1 MMKRAFSSALLLCL
15 MLGVLGARFLC
26 AQEASSGLDL
36 RATLTAQAVASN
48 ELTEAPRSGAPITV
62 GSRSVVYPTWKISD
76 NWFVTGALQLTTRP
90 YFFED
95 LSTSGYGA
103 KGLILQ
109 STLNY
114 SRVSSKGSV
123 LVRAGEMSTAFGS
136 FMLRYDDADNAL
148 VDLPIEYG
156 YYYSP
161 VSILGVAGAQI
172 DATRGKWDGRVQ
184 FANSSPANP
193 RSLFGHDQYGNWA
206 GGAGY
211 TIRQG
216 FRVGASA
223 YRGPYLDR
231 KYQYFY
237 PGEANP
243 NTLRANALGIEVNWA
258 HGHTSAQGEWQKFV
272 MPYSA
277 IPTFRESAGYGE
289 VKRVLSPR
297 WYVAVRNG
305 YSSANASG
313 KQQTLETAAGFRLS
327 RFQLIKLGYEY
338 EHYSLGSQRNDNTL
352 AIQFITTL
360 HKAVV
365 HE

>member
-1 MMKRAFSSALLLCL
+1 MKKAFLGTFLLFLMYGLIRAQ
-15 MLGVLGARFLC
+15 FLC

-48 ELTEAPRSGAPITV
+48 QLSEAPRSGSPIAV

-76 NWFVTGALQLTTRP
+76 NWFVTGALQLATRP

-95 LSTSGYGA
+95 FSTKGYGA
-103 KGLILQ
+103 KGIVLQ

-114 SRVSSKGSV
+114 SRVSGKGSLV
-123 LVRAGEMSTAFGS
+123 VRAGVMPTAFGS

-172 DATRGKWDGRVQ
+172 DATRHRWDARAQ

-193 RSLFGHDQYGNWA
+193 RSIFAHDQYGNWA
-206 GGAGY
+206 GGAGC

-216 FRVGASA
+216 FRVGVSG

-231 KYQYFY
+231 KYLYFY
-237 PGEANP
+237 PGESNP
-243 NTLRANALGIEVNWA
+243 NMLPARALGFDVNWT
-258 HGHTSAQGEWQKFV
+258 HGHTSALAEMQKFV

-277 IPTFRESAGYGE
+277 IPTFRETAGYGE
-289 VKRVLSPR
+289 FRRTLNPR
-297 WYVAVRNG
+297 WYLAIRAG

-313 KQQTLETAAGFRLS
+313 KQQTLETAAGFRPNRL
-327 RFQLIKLGYEY
+327 QLIKVGYEY
-338 EHYSLGSQRNDNTL
+338 EHYSTGTQRNDNAL

-360 HKAVV
+360 HKDVAR
-365 HE
+365 E